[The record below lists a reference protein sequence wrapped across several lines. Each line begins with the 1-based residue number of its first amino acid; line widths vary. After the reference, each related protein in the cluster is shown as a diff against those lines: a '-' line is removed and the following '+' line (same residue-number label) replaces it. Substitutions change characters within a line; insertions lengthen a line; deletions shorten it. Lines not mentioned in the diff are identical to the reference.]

1 MTLPEITPVSST
13 KNRSDI
19 AVPSTN
25 SSSANASSLFIYDID
40 LHKNHSTEDVVKI
53 GKQLQDQFYN
63 MTENRNLSFSA
74 SPSHHSGNWKTSFL
88 YNLAQLVA
96 QIFPN
101 TIVPA
106 KILPNTTVIPPPSEP
121 QAPQEGATQEN
132 PMAPEKKLTTKD
144 PIPIGPTQKN
154 PLPKIKPLI
163 KKKPTTQEK
172 PPSQHQPRVSSA
184 SSVPEKKKPFVER
197 APIPRTL
204 KIPSAVSSEEVSR
217 VKEPKKSSRR
227 KRAAPEESDDVADT
241 IIGTPYDLTPE
252 TIVGKL
258 KLTPEQ
264 VKSAQVSLNNLKK
277 AIRRYLSLSQATG
290 ERNSR
295 AGQDLLV
302 KQSTFLR
309 NILVRAKMQET
320 AEYKQVMTTIKTE
333 FDSHRVKINKHFHG
347 IWIAGA
353 PPDGTEVY
361 IKTFLQAYNDF
372 DFYFWVDGHA
382 YAAAK
387 FSSMLKKIAFD
398 SAITELRSATSQ
410 EVKDFVK
417 QYDELKA
424 NYEIANNR
432 ELKQSYYEALHK
444 LFEQYQKI
452 SKEIRSNFDAMFLKN
467 MVTSQDGF
475 FNYCILKGLGTTN
488 DETRIEYLQNVLK
501 LPEEDIKQY
510 KDLIE
515 ANKKKIQGIVDKVN
529 KDLGS
534 EKVFIKDIRDLHSMK
549 DKVNTYNYEME
560 MLLRWNYPA
569 ASDQIRMYMLKEYGG
584 IYTDLDMM
592 PQYSKEVTQM
602 IMDVGGNRFFES
614 LPIRR
619 AISDGVLKLANGE
632 TGITIE
638 QIGKDIDISKL
649 LREDRRKV
657 TELLKQIEEKLHA
670 RADRIKSSKDQ
681 DSEENKDNKEKSKE
695 EGEKSKDSK
704 DSKDGEKAKAQ
715 GSEGEGAKAK
725 VPGEAATEFS
735 LFQRMAPDSV
745 RDLMPILQRYHKWQ
759 TGWNVRGLNGLMMAH
774 KDSATV
780 DAVIEGQR
788 RAYDELKGL
797 RESVLSGEYFKK
809 LDDLKDLDHKAL
821 IGGHLVENYLGGS
834 LFSNFRQDTII
845 AGALSTLGISGP
857 DLIMKEMKSYFRALG
872 PIGEDYLDGK
882 KLAKKAFLG
891 AYKKI
896 TVEGKETYD
905 WLNPISIGAND
916 VTPADESTW
925 CGVKQRCVAE
935 LLFSDD
941 SKLSPERPKGIT
953 RTKVNKEDFTKLWKE
968 ASKKHLP
975 KDLLDRFNAL
985 IEDPNFDI
993 LKFAEL
999 DRDLYT
1005 VYNKMG
1011 DDFTAKNSLFSLQ
1024 VQMADL
1030 IRATSF
1036 PVSNQV
1042 NMFLNFHHN
1051 LDPDLEKSIKLYLES
1066 HSQTQI
1072 VIWHSTINDRVMFLR
1087 DILSL
1092 VERDRLLKESFSS
1105 AEETPLSEAE
1115 KNLLTEWA
1123 ELQSKNTL
1131 DILSTQDQEK
1141 LLTISSLIYE
1151 SGDLSTRVI
1160 QIEDKISTGAYYLK
1174 LEETFSEWASLSS
1187 QDLKKKVI
1195 DYMKATMGKDQHP
1208 DEQKRQ
1214 LFDQL
1219 YEEGFKKR
1227 IEEPVNKIQEFIKKL
1242 PETERVFLLNMDNYL
1257 KDKDLFLHLVTE
1269 GYAFSDLTEISRYLL
1284 AEYGISGIFSEG
1296 SVFPAPSNTLVDLI
1310 KTSLGGDYETM
1321 HDVLPS
1327 VYTWLAEKPD
1337 SDKAQQLFNEIPEDL
1352 RKKLEGHTAKNL
1364 LTPPIDTQVSGWGMR
1379 FGMDGGR
1386 ETENTMTSVGP
1397 GFFNGAS
1404 YSMTRYLS
1412 SLYEIHRRI
1421 QFSSLTKE
1429 FVKYVLEAQGAA
1441 CFMHDESAIEKLLL
1455 ASKEKK
1461 YLSLTE
1467 IHQTLSGQV
1476 HLAEAS
1482 AKLMTTVLPGIGKII
1497 EREGDFS
1504 RPLLTT
1510 MTDSVAIHSYDY
1522 TGVGLSKDLFSV
1534 PHEVPTTQSVVEQ
1547 AKYTLLSWPEFYHT
1561 YATLWS
1567 DLARHYGAYVLDA
1580 HPQSFFYD
1588 VEGRCMGLS
1597 MLYMLAETE
1606 ASYNLLQDNIESVS
1620 ELFQIKEREHI
1631 PLTKSDQDLLNRSL
1645 SLINWLQYQGNR
1657 NLLEKKILTE
1667 RAWDVKSLM
1676 HIFET
1681 EKIKSILITTP
1692 THTLTLNF
1700 MDSFFRVTDPNFGHV
1715 DFPYILSA
1723 LYFIEEMVQVSPKI
1737 KARYGLSDEK
1747 SVHEQLKVYFA
1758 DSEEAKH
1765 TWFPSTDAG
1774 LLSHHHRVTL
1784 EKMEHRGY
1792 AVIERIRTP
1801 WKTLYAIG
1809 GSINHKR
1816 IDENTSENDLD
1827 QMKLNG
1833 DVLSD
1838 FISKHA
1844 LDAET
1849 VSLLLILLE
1858 TRGIEEGT
1866 THVSRSLIIETPNDA
1881 ASLLQIVKTK
1891 TSQAKNILTTF
1902 FSDLSKRLKSQN
1914 LDDPEVSVSKVS
1926 IDDGDNITLELKK
1939 GKTLTKLMLNGG
1951 ALVSSFRQFGSML
1964 NELGST
1970 GVMDLELGMSI
1981 VSIVQY
1987 LRLLEEGRGSDP
1999 LAIANLFLD
2008 IKETAEM
2015 TLGAVIQ
2022 ACANKFITEH
2032 GIDGFRLETVL
2043 AEQLK
2048 KAAIKTGGNVGKVL
2062 SKAATVLEL
2071 PVLETALGV
2080 WNLYDS
2086 VETLINSDNH
2096 PDRMAARVDVAFN
2109 SITLG
2114 ITIASVAAPSLM
2126 LAAGPLAAIG
2136 MGASSI
2142 ARNVALKEDRH
2153 QKWLV
2158 YKKFLTD
2165 GGANILYASPER
2177 HLLDFSGNYVLGN
2190 FHLDL
2195 RQNPPI
2201 LKGDRSYN
2209 ANWRIGNKAGWT
2221 DWQVRDKIGYA
2232 YRISPS
2238 YALAR
2243 GHANSFWPPNTPNV
2257 PEGDYRTVI
2266 LGYGITYEAVT
2277 EIVYLSNSIVWREAV
2292 METSSRHYQPP
2303 LTAKKKLSTIIGGDQ
2318 PLTVIPVRL
2327 IEKDAKENLEHAAS
2341 YKEYKINIAGGS
2353 GGVTVQIGGAGCYNL
2368 TGAPNA
2374 DNTISFKAIPEP
2386 FGVIFNLSTL
2396 EQEVPLIR
2404 PNGTEERMLTIRQTG
2419 FNTIVGSSGG
2429 RDTLVGNFSTKF
2441 YVSPGGG
2448 SIVSGNGNVEYTI
2461 PILNTSLNITL
2472 STNSTKHLLTTEMDA
2487 SQLKPVQNGLSL
2499 VSNTLL
2505 EEPVSG
2511 IHISNEN
2518 ESEDFSRWENL
2529 YEVRLGDGLVAVSI
2543 KQTDSKTKKPQMTL
2557 GIQKCDQ
2564 PQWQKKH
2571 PEEIS
2576 FPEWILKWLEKRS
2589 WSLSS
2594 AVKFILERGFALFFK
2609 EERKIVYYTD
2619 PFSTLEVSQTTDIT
2633 ALVQGSPGCSYIIS
2647 TIYYSTETIKQMELT
2662 LADDDPKY
2670 PQLIDTSSI
2679 MPTLL
2684 LAKRSGT
2691 TQIDLELS
2699 SLRYRLT
2706 IKASWNKHLPRKTVL
2721 KLNDRTSIRL
2731 GQIDAELTKS
2741 KSPYS
2746 WNVLYHEKTLIPERV
2761 ENVRGLNNTVVLMLS
2776 EKKRN
2781 NEHVF
2786 VIENNEDVD
2795 IKMTGRIQSGHVTG
2809 AYKKDLKSKVL
2820 FKKNLIEFGITTPAH
2835 QAKYLIFTDNDKNT
2849 DTGENILFFSRLDS
2863 KILYANQKPT
2873 SQYPYRE
2880 WKSYDE
2886 IHVASTSLYLEDF
2899 IRYSIE
2905 SETEE
2910 LSRQLMYAQGLLKIQ
2925 NRDLLLKLF
2934 YVRQTAGI
2942 GSVLITFKNFFAE
2955 DLSQI
2960 SQKTWEK
2967 EAKPLIASNAQTLI
2981 NPEYRDH
2988 LDLKLGTET
2997 LNLAILFQEYSK
3009 SDHILEMTLNT
3020 HHKLKIP
3027 MKFFDMNLAVLTY
3040 TIDPKSNDPQPQ
3052 EELSLLDNSI
3062 INYRLPYPT
3071 TPIASYYLD
3080 PVTGDL
3086 YVTRMI
3092 FKTPQTQAFVIKF
3105 KGFKQNR
3112 AAFDH
3117 IVLSAPHVS
3126 RIVHSTGTILQFSGP
3141 ALLHLEIDFPK
3152 IQGPLTLNE
3161 RLISRSQLIFAN
3173 NDQVMRYNPLSVEQF
3188 YSKID
3193 LLLADLKTRAI
3204 KAGEDDFG
3212 LVSQIYDSYL
3222 METAMHLGDTN
3233 PKWHIS
3239 PNMLKNAITYYKAE
3253 VSSWV
3258 RNQLKVGMMV
3268 KIPAKA
3274 ITVSLTTTQ
3283 NNVFT
3288 SGYTKGF
3295 SIFYSLIGLDSHVK
3309 PHDKPGDMSLDLEKD
3324 VTLTVQKVDETDYPK
3339 KRIYVVL
3346 EMTEEEEQ
3354 QLKAD
3359 KNVITIPYSR

>member
-1 MTLPEITPVSST
+1 MVF
-13 KNRSDI
+13 N
-19 AVPSTN
+19 
-25 SSSANASSLFIYDID
+25 
-40 LHKNHSTEDVVKI
+40 
-53 GKQLQDQFYN
+53 QL
-63 MTENRNLSFSA
+63 
-74 SPSHHSGNWKTSFL
+74 
-88 YNLAQLVA
+88 
-96 QIFPN
+96 
-101 TIVPA
+101 
-106 KILPNTTVIPPPSEP
+106 
-121 QAPQEGATQEN
+121 
-132 PMAPEKKLTTKD
+132 
-144 PIPIGPTQKN
+144 
-154 PLPKIKPLI
+154 
-163 KKKPTTQEK
+163 
-172 PPSQHQPRVSSA
+172 
-184 SSVPEKKKPFVER
+184 
-197 APIPRTL
+197 
-204 KIPSAVSSEEVSR
+204 
-217 VKEPKKSSRR
+217 
-227 KRAAPEESDDVADT
+227 
-241 IIGTPYDLTPE
+241 
-252 TIVGKL
+252 
-258 KLTPEQ
+258 
-264 VKSAQVSLNNLKK
+264 
-277 AIRRYLSLSQATG
+277 
-290 ERNSR
+290 
-295 AGQDLLV
+295 
-302 KQSTFLR
+302 
-309 NILVRAKMQET
+309 
-320 AEYKQVMTTIKTE
+320 
-333 FDSHRVKINKHFHG
+333 
-347 IWIAGA
+347 
-353 PPDGTEVY
+353 
-361 IKTFLQAYNDF
+361 
-372 DFYFWVDGHA
+372 
-382 YAAAK
+382 
-387 FSSMLKKIAFD
+387 
-398 SAITELRSATSQ
+398 
-410 EVKDFVK
+410 
-417 QYDELKA
+417 
-424 NYEIANNR
+424 
-432 ELKQSYYEALHK
+432 
-444 LFEQYQKI
+444 
-452 SKEIRSNFDAMFLKN
+452 
-467 MVTSQDGF
+467 
-475 FNYCILKGLGTTN
+475 
-488 DETRIEYLQNVLK
+488 
-501 LPEEDIKQY
+501 
-510 KDLIE
+510 
-515 ANKKKIQGIVDKVN
+515 
-529 KDLGS
+529 
-534 EKVFIKDIRDLHSMK
+534 
-549 DKVNTYNYEME
+549 
-560 MLLRWNYPA
+560 
-569 ASDQIRMYMLKEYGG
+569 
-584 IYTDLDMM
+584 
-592 PQYSKEVTQM
+592 
-602 IMDVGGNRFFES
+602 
-614 LPIRR
+614 
-619 AISDGVLKLANGE
+619 
-632 TGITIE
+632 
-638 QIGKDIDISKL
+638 
-649 LREDRRKV
+649 
-657 TELLKQIEEKLHA
+657 
-670 RADRIKSSKDQ
+670 
-681 DSEENKDNKEKSKE
+681 
-695 EGEKSKDSK
+695 
-704 DSKDGEKAKAQ
+704 
-715 GSEGEGAKAK
+715 
-725 VPGEAATEFS
+725 
-735 LFQRMAPDSV
+735 
-745 RDLMPILQRYHKWQ
+745 
-759 TGWNVRGLNGLMMAH
+759 
-774 KDSATV
+774 
-780 DAVIEGQR
+780 
-788 RAYDELKGL
+788 
-797 RESVLSGEYFKK
+797 
-809 LDDLKDLDHKAL
+809 
-821 IGGHLVENYLGGS
+821 
-834 LFSNFRQDTII
+834 
-845 AGALSTLGISGP
+845 
-857 DLIMKEMKSYFRALG
+857 
-872 PIGEDYLDGK
+872 GED
-882 KLAKKAFLG
+882 
-891 AYKKI
+891 
-896 TVEGKETYD
+896 
-905 WLNPISIGAND
+905 
-916 VTPADESTW
+916 
-925 CGVKQRCVAE
+925 
-935 LLFSDD
+935 
-941 SKLSPERPKGIT
+941 
-953 RTKVNKEDFTKLWKE
+953 
-968 ASKKHLP
+968 
-975 KDLLDRFNAL
+975 
-985 IEDPNFDI
+985 
-993 LKFAEL
+993 FA
-999 DRDLYT
+999 
-1005 VYNKMG
+1005 
-1011 DDFTAKNSLFSLQ
+1011 AKNSIFSLQ
-1024 VQMADL
+1024 VQLVDL
-1030 IRATSF
+1030 IRGTTF
-1036 PVSNQV
+1036 PVSNQ
-1042 NMFLNFHHN
+1042 LNLFPDLHKN
-1051 LDPDLEKSIKLYLES
+1051 LNSDLEKSIKLYLQS
-1066 HSQTQI
+1066 HTQTQI
-1072 VIWHSTINDRVMFLR
+1072 IIWHSTINDRVMFLR
-1087 DILSL
+1087 DIMST
-1092 VERDRLLKESFSS
+1092 VERMRLIKESISS
-1105 AEETPLSEAE
+1105 QVETPLQEEAQ
-1115 KNLLTEWA
+1115 KLLMEWG
-1123 ELQSKNTL
+1123 ELQSKDSLGILTPTERDTL
-1131 DILSTQDQEK
+1131 LSIT
-1141 LLTISSLIYE
+1141 SSIYNNQ
-1151 SGDLSTRVI
+1151 DLSERI
-1160 QIEDKISTGAYYLK
+1160 AKIEDTITAGYFYLR
-1174 LEETFSEWASLSS
+1174 LEETLSEWVGLSPK
-1187 QDLKKKVI
+1187 DLKKKVI
-1195 DYMKATMGKDQHP
+1195 DFMKGMDSDRHP
-1208 DEQKRQ
+1208 DQQRRQ
-1214 LFDQL
+1214 LFDQF

-1227 IEEPVNKIQEFIKKL
+1227 IEDPIKKIQEFIKKF
-1242 PETERVFLLNMDNYL
+1242 PDTERIFLLNMDTYL
-1257 KDKDLFLHLVTE
+1257 KENHLFSQMSQD
-1269 GYAFSDLTEISRYLL
+1269 GYAFSDMTEISRYML
-1284 AEYGISGIFSEG
+1284 AEHGISGIFSEG
-1296 SVFPAPSNTLVDLI
+1296 NIFPSPSNTLVNLI
-1310 KTSLGGDYETM
+1310 KSTLGDDYDNM
-1321 HDVLPS
+1321 HDVLPKIYS
-1327 VYTWLAEKPD
+1327 WLAE
-1337 SDKAQQLFNEIPEDL
+1337 NENAHEAKKEYFEAIPEEL
-1352 RKKLEGHTAKNL
+1352 RKKLEGHHGKDL

-1379 FGMDGGR
+1379 FGMEGGG
-1386 ETENTMTSVGP
+1386 ETENTMTSIAP

-1404 YSMTRYLS
+1404 YSMLRYLS
-1412 SLYEIHRRI
+1412 ALYEIHRRI
-1421 QFSSLTKE
+1421 HLGMLTKD
-1429 FVKYVLEAQGAA
+1429 FVKYWLEIKGAS
-1441 CFMHDESAIEKLLL
+1441 CFLNDANIEKLLQF
-1455 ASKEKK
+1455 SSEKK

-1467 IHQTLSGQV
+1467 IHRTLSDQV
-1476 HLAEAS
+1476 YLAEAVS
-1482 AKLMTTVLPGIGKII
+1482 KLMTVVVPGIGKII

-1510 MTDSVAIHSYDY
+1510 MIDSVALHSYDY
-1522 TGVGLSKDLFSV
+1522 NGVGLRKDLFSV

-1547 AKYTLLSWPEFYHT
+1547 AKYTLLSWPEFYNQFSS
-1561 YATLWS
+1561 LWN
-1567 DLARHYGAYVLDA
+1567 DLATHYGAESLVT
-1580 HPQSFFYD
+1580 HPQSFLYET
-1588 VEGRCMGLS
+1588 EGRCMGLS
-1597 MLYMLAETE
+1597 MLYMSAETIE
-1606 ASYNLLQDNIESVS
+1606 SYKVLQENIETISA
-1620 ELFQIKEREHI
+1620 LYQTKEREHL
-1631 PLTKSDQDLLNRSL
+1631 PLTESDQALLDRSL
-1645 SLINWLQYQGNR
+1645 SLISWLQYQGNR
-1657 NLLEKKILTE
+1657 NLLERGVLQEHPWSVQSLENIFTKHKT
-1667 RAWDVKSLM
+1667 KSL
-1676 HIFET
+1676 
-1681 EKIKSILITTP
+1681 LITTP

-1700 MDSFFRVTDPNFGHV
+1700 MGSFFRVTDPNFGHV
-1715 DFPYILSA
+1715 DFPSLITA

-2419 FNTIVGSSGG
+2419 FNTIVGSSVG